1 MMMDIN
7 TRTAPPFLQEWL
19 NTQST
24 QETPKDEVAT
34 SEAASTPAAA
44 TENLPAATLTRQQI
58 SERFLDQL
66 AEYYDQYNQL
76 LQKGITIDTTPA
88 QNLLKKAVP
97 VILGTVSTT
106 VSAQKTT
113 ESSASPTS
121 TSTPTLASSNDTLTS
136 QEALQSS
143 APVMLGAG
151 LKGSITPRVIFD
163 SDTHTAT
170 LNDDSGNAITI
181 NPNDMTNSG
190 DYYDTVTVDISKASS
205 GTVKITKDGT
215 TVTLKD
221 DDKPVISGD
230 DGTITIND
238 AGIVLTIA
246 PTGRITLIDNEFHT
260 GLLYI
265 NNDGVAIQ
273 PDSQGNFPETAKVT
287 FDADYHSATIYDDS
301 GNHITINPDSM
312 SNSDDNYDSGLTV
325 DTSHASLGVIAITK
339 GETTVTLTDVDGKPT
354 VAADGTVTINDGNI
368 VISVDPTGRTTIS
381 DKNTTNHLYINA
393 EGKAVQPDSKGQ
405 FPQVTGVTFDSS
417 THSATITDDDCN
429 TITIN
434 PDDMEN
440 SEDKFDVVDVGND
453 VYKTA
458 QETGTI
464 TITKGD
470 TTVTLADDDQQVK
483 NADGSI
489 TINDGKIVVTVTP
502 NGDVKIA
509 DDKGKDCIYI
519 NAAGKVVQPDSKG
532 QFPQAT
538 GVTFNS
544 STHEA
549 TITDDDCNTIKIN
562 PDDVENPTD
571 YFDVVRVNDK
581 VYQTAENTGS
591 ITITKG
597 DTTVTLVDDDQ
608 QVKNEDGSITINDGK
623 IVVTV
628 SPTGVVKIA
637 DDKGKNCIYIG
648 SDGKAVQPDS
658 DGKYPTI
665 SDKDIYNNIIDEL
678 HFLEDN
684 YMDVWAD
691 LASNESDYLE
701 MVNGYKSTLSGLV
714 NNGSSEKSNIYLNLD
729 KIESRAQD
737 IIDLYGKDS
746 GKTEYATA
754 IHCETLDQVYY
765 WADQLDLA
773 DPPDMDAP
781 DYQNPNDG
789 PDGIVVEP
797 SDGSHPITSIDTS
810 QSSQLDLKKNSDGS
824 YTLYVYVDVKPL
836 EDILYATK
844 NAKTSGSA

>member
-24 QETPKDEVAT
+24 QETPEKEVATSEAT

-97 VILGTVSTT
+97 VILGTVSMT

-113 ESSASPTS
+113 ESSASPTP
-121 TSTPTLASSNDTLTS
+121 TSTNDTLVS
-136 QEALQSS
+136 LEVLQSS
-143 APVMLGAG
+143 APIMLGAG
-151 LKGSITPRVIFD
+151 LKASGSASVTFD
-163 SDTHTAT
+163 SSTHTAT
-170 LNDDSGNAITI
+170 LTDDSGNTISI
-181 NPNDMTNSG
+181 NPNDMTNP
-190 DYYDTVTVDISKASS
+190 DDNYATVTIDTSKASS
-205 GTVKITKDGT
+205 GTVKITKNGT

-221 DDKPVISGD
+221 DDAPEIAA

-238 AGIVLTIA
+238 GTVVLTIA
-246 PTGRITLIDNEFHT
+246 PTGRITLADKANTYHI
-260 GLLYI
+260 YI

-273 PDSQGNFPETAKVT
+273 PDSEGKFPETAKVT
-287 FDADYHSATIYDDS
+287 FDADNHSATIYDDS
-301 GNHITINPDSM
+301 GNHININPDDM
-312 SNSDDNYDSGLTV
+312 SSSDDNYDSGLTV
-325 DTSHASLGVIAITK
+325 DTSRASSGVIAITEGK
-339 GETTVTLTDVDGKPT
+339 TTVTLTDVDGKPT
-354 VAADGTVTINDGNI
+354 VAADGTVTIDDGNI

-405 FPQVTGVTFDSS
+405 FPQ
-417 THSATITDDDCN
+417 
-429 TITIN
+429 
-434 PDDMEN
+434 
-440 SEDKFDVVDVGND
+440 
-453 VYKTA
+453 
-458 QETGTI
+458 
-464 TITKGD
+464 
-470 TTVTLADDDQQVK
+470 
-483 NADGSI
+483 
-489 TINDGKIVVTVTP
+489 
-502 NGDVKIA
+502 
-509 DDKGKDCIYI
+509 
-519 NAAGKVVQPDSKG
+519 
-532 QFPQAT
+532 AT

-549 TITDDDCNTIKIN
+549 TVTDDDCNTIKIN

-608 QVKNEDGSITINDGK
+608 QVKNEDGSITINDGN

-701 MVNGYKSTLSGLV
+701 MVNGYKSTLSNLV
-714 NNGSSEKSNIYLNLD
+714 QNGDSEASNIYLNTG

-773 DPPDMDAP
+773 DPPDTDAP
-781 DYQNPNDG
+781 DNQNPNDG
-789 PDGIVVEP
+789 PDGIVVKP

-844 NAKTSGSA
+844 NAKTSGSADSDGYIRVDHESYQQWQSAMDTAFTDVENGVQTVSEKLNQANTTFNNLCKIISGAIDTILQTQLEYFK

>member
-24 QETPKDEVAT
+24 QETPEKEVAT

-97 VILGTVSTT
+97 VILGTVSMT

-113 ESSASPTS
+113 ESSASPTP
-121 TSTPTLASSNDTLTS
+121 TSTNDTLVS
-136 QEALQSS
+136 LEVLQSS
-143 APVMLGAG
+143 APIMLGAG
-151 LKGSITPRVIFD
+151 LKASGSASVTFD
-163 SDTHTAT
+163 SSTHTAT
-170 LNDDSGNAITI
+170 LTDDSGNTISI
-181 NPNDMTNSG
+181 NPNDMTNP
-190 DYYDTVTVDISKASS
+190 DDNYATVTIDTSKASS
-205 GTVKITKDGT
+205 GTVKITKNGT

-221 DDKPVISGD
+221 DDAPEIAA

-238 AGIVLTIA
+238 GTVVLTIA
-246 PTGRITLIDNEFHT
+246 PTGRITLADKANTYHI
-260 GLLYI
+260 YI

-273 PDSQGNFPETAKVT
+273 PDSEGKFPETAKVT
-287 FDADYHSATIYDDS
+287 FDADNHSATIYDDS
-301 GNHITINPDSM
+301 GNHININPDDM
-312 SNSDDNYDSGLTV
+312 SSSDDNYDSGLTV
-325 DTSHASLGVIAITK
+325 DTSRASSGVIAITEGK
-339 GETTVTLTDVDGKPT
+339 TTVTLTDVDGKPT
-354 VAADGTVTINDGNI
+354 VAADGTVTIDDGNI

-405 FPQVTGVTFDSS
+405 FPQ
-417 THSATITDDDCN
+417 
-429 TITIN
+429 
-434 PDDMEN
+434 
-440 SEDKFDVVDVGND
+440 
-453 VYKTA
+453 
-458 QETGTI
+458 
-464 TITKGD
+464 
-470 TTVTLADDDQQVK
+470 
-483 NADGSI
+483 
-489 TINDGKIVVTVTP
+489 
-502 NGDVKIA
+502 
-509 DDKGKDCIYI
+509 
-519 NAAGKVVQPDSKG
+519 
-532 QFPQAT
+532 AT

-549 TITDDDCNTIKIN
+549 TVTDDDCNTIKIN

-608 QVKNEDGSITINDGK
+608 QVKNEDGSITINDGN

-701 MVNGYKSTLSGLV
+701 MVNGYKSTLSNLV
-714 NNGSSEKSNIYLNLD
+714 QNGDSEASNIYLNTG

-773 DPPDMDAP
+773 DPPDTDAP
-781 DYQNPNDG
+781 DNQNPNDG
-789 PDGIVVEP
+789 PDGIVVKP

-844 NAKTSGSA
+844 NAKTSGSADSDGYIRVDHESYQQWQSAMDTAFTDVENGVQTVSEKLNQANTTFNNLCKIISGAIDTILQTQLEYFK